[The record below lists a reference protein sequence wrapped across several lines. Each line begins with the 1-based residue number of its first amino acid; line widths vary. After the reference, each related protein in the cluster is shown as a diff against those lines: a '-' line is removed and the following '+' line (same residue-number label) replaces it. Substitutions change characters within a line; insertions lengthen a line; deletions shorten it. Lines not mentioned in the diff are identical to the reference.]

1 MANQMIRVFKF
12 RWCAPC
18 KGLTSRLDAILGEKD
33 GLLELA
39 KVDVD
44 VNPELAMEYQVS
56 NDLAYIISVVQFSDT
71 FYLILDKFGLKFRT
85 RT

>member
-1 MANQMIRVFKF
+1 MIRVFKF

-18 KGLTSRLDAILGEKD
+18 KGLTSRLDAIVGEKD

-56 NDLAYIISVVQFSDT
+56 NDLALEHTLFRSFN
-71 FYLILDKFGLKFRT
+71 FRT
-85 RT
+85 LFISFWTNLGHVPEFCM